1 MLRSDV
7 DRQVGRPDSLID
19 LLEFE
24 GEIFGPN
31 LAASTVSRCNTE
43 TAMRNSSTPTILL
56 VDDDAF
62 NREGLRLYLE
72 QEGFAILEA
81 GDAATAWQMLG
92 ASETGAPAAD
102 AAVVD
107 ISLPAE
113 PGQKAQTGYS
123 AGIQLAGRIKD
134 AYPAFG
140 VVLFSAYE
148 DRGAEVLNLIQ
159 EGRRGLAY
167 KLKGC
172 QPAALLAALRGVMA
186 GQVIIDPDVT
196 NVHSL
201 ADRLVARLTP
211 EERPFVETAAVLLSQ
226 LTPRER
232 EVADRLAAAHNN
244 EGIAHALVIEPKS
257 VENNISRI
265 YDKLRLND
273 APHHLRRAV
282 LLAKACMIHDLQ
294 GRVR

>member
-1 MLRSDV
+1 
-7 DRQVGRPDSLID
+7 
-19 LLEFE
+19 
-24 GEIFGPN
+24 
-31 LAASTVSRCNTE
+31 
-43 TAMRNSSTPTILL
+43 MRNPPTCISTPTILL

-62 NREGLRLYLE
+62 NREGMRLYLE
-72 QEGFAILEA
+72 QEGFAVLEA
-81 GDAATAWQMLG
+81 GDAATAWQMLS

-113 PGQKAQTGYS
+113 PNQKAQPGYS
-123 AGIQLAGRIKD
+123 VGIQLAGRIKD

-148 DRGAEVLNLIQ
+148 DRGAEVLELIQ
-159 EGRRGLAY
+159 EGCRGVAY

-172 QPAALLAALRGVMA
+172 QPATLLATLRGVMA
-186 GQVIIDPDVT
+186 GQVIIDPEVT
-196 NVHSL
+196 NIRSL
-201 ADRLVARLTP
+201 ADRLVGRLTP
-211 EERPFVETAAVLLSQ
+211 DERPYVETAISLLPQ

-232 EVADRLAAAHNN
+232 EVAERLAAAHSN
-244 EGIAHALVIEPKS
+244 EGIAHALAIEPKS

-282 LLAKACMIHDLQ
+282 LLAKACMIHDLRGQ
-294 GRVR
+294 LR

>member
-1 MLRSDV
+1 MN
-7 DRQVGRPDSLID
+7 QPPI
-19 LLEFE
+19 
-24 GEIFGPN
+24 
-31 LAASTVSRCNTE
+31 
-43 TAMRNSSTPTILL
+43 ILL

-62 NREGLRLYLE
+62 NREGMCLFLE

-81 GDAATAWQMLG
+81 GDAATAWQMLD
-92 ASETGAPAAD
+92 ASETDAPAAD
-102 AAVVD
+102 AAVID

-113 PGQKAQTGYS
+113 PGQKALPGYS
-123 AGIQLAGRIKD
+123 VGIQLATQIKE

-140 VVLFSAYE
+140 IVLFSAYE
-148 DRGAEVLNLIQ
+148 DRGAEVLGLIQ
-159 EGRRGLAY
+159 EGRRGIAY

-172 QPAALLAALRGVMA
+172 QPAALLAALRRVMA

-211 EERPFVETAAVLLSQ
+211 EERPYVETAAGLLSQ

-232 EVADRLAAAHNN
+232 EVADRLAAARNN

-257 VENNISRI
+257 VENNVSRI

-273 APHHLRRAV
+273 APHHLRRAG
-282 LLAKACMIHDLQ
+282 LLAKACMIHDLRGQ
-294 GRVR
+294 SR